1 MGAGSRK
8 NPRAEQKNME
18 VLLMNSR
25 ENLPMMLSAND
36 IQTMGFTRTMAYN
49 ILNRE
54 DVPVVKIG
62 SRKFIQRDKFFDWLD
77 SREKDELDDNDRR
90 DDRIEIR

>member
-1 MGAGSRK
+1 
-8 NPRAEQKNME
+8 
-18 VLLMNSR
+18 MNSK

-36 IQTMGFTRTMAYN
+36 IQAMGFTRTIAYN
-49 ILNRE
+49 ILNRN

-77 SREKDELDDNDRR
+77 SKEDRENDKV
-90 DDRIEIR
+90 

>member
-8 NPRAEQKNME
+8 NPRTDKKNME

-36 IQTMGFTRTMAYN
+36 IQAMGFTRTMVYK
-49 ILNRE
+49 ILSSE
-54 DVPVVKIG
+54 EVPVVKIG
-62 SRKFIQRDKFFDWLD
+62 SRKFVQRDKFFAWLD
-77 SREKDELDDNDRR
+77 SKEKSKIDDNDRR
-90 DDRIEIR
+90 DDR

>member
-1 MGAGSRK
+1 
-8 NPRAEQKNME
+8 
-18 VLLMNSR
+18 MNSR
-25 ENLPMMLSAND
+25 ETLPMMICLQSKHPAND

-49 ILNRE
+49 ILNRA

-77 SREKDELDDNDRR
+77 SREKS
-90 DDRIEIR
+90 EIDGRAK

>member
-1 MGAGSRK
+1 
-8 NPRAEQKNME
+8 
-18 VLLMNSR
+18 MNSR
-25 ENLPMMLSAND
+25 ETLPMMLSAND

-49 ILNRE
+49 ILNRN

-77 SREKDELDDNDRR
+77 NKKDRENDQV
-90 DDRIEIR
+90 

>member
-18 VLLMNSR
+18 VLLMNSK

-36 IQTMGFTRTMAYN
+36 IQAMGFTRTMVYK
-49 ILNRE
+49 ILSSDE
-54 DVPVVKIG
+54 IPVVKIG
-62 SRKFIQRDKFFDWLD
+62 SRKFVQRDKFFSWLD
-77 SREKDELDDNDRR
+77 SKEKSELVDNDRR
-90 DDRIEIR
+90 SGR

>member
-36 IQTMGFTRTMAYN
+36 IQAMGFTRTMAYN
-49 ILNRE
+49 ILNRK

-77 SREKDELDDNDRR
+77 SREKDKLDDNDRG
-90 DDRIEIR
+90 DDR